1 MNRLDIVTLV
11 PLLALLLF
19 LGQAP
24 EEVNGIRMEAK
35 SAQHTGT
42 SSFLQQR
49 HGNHEAKGK
58 EVATTATATVTVPNM
73 AGLLQRMTAIQG
85 KVKTLDAKVTSLE
98 QDASKVEAQ
107 MSMTG
112 VNLAI
117 SMGSL
122 AKIKADSSANQKV
135 AIRLANQSKLLQAKS
150 LKTTTALNTLITQA
164 NNLETSAKM
173 MGKGSTELGAK
184 IASLEGAVSEQLPGV
199 GTISKRL
206 DKVGANV
213 KSLEAELKKG
223 IEAQV
228 GAELKQMLN
237 QVRGEVRGLAD
248 ELDKREKK

>member
-1 MNRLDIVTLV
+1 
-11 PLLALLLF
+11 
-19 LGQAP
+19 
-24 EEVNGIRMEAK
+24 
-35 SAQHTGT
+35 
-42 SSFLQQR
+42 
-49 HGNHEAKGK
+49 
-58 EVATTATATVTVPNM
+58 M

-184 IASLEGAVSEQLPGV
+184 IASLEGAVSEQLLGV

-213 KSLEAELKKG
+213 KSLEAEL
-223 IEAQV
+223 
-228 GAELKQMLN
+228 
-237 QVRGEVRGLAD
+237 
-248 ELDKREKK
+248 